1 MKTKPKSKVPTKPRA
16 LQAHMTVA
24 KFNEMKERMEW
35 AEDQFQKIK
44 VRCKTLESASAA
56 SAQGYSALKEQHA
69 NEALAAMLVKQRLD
83 TLLSWAALKRPDL
96 LRLEKQI
103 RKQAAIV
110 NAGKTAIRDV
120 VVNMQP
126 RKRSA
131 IIFDTMDRTVR
142 YSRL

>member
-1 MKTKPKSKVPTKPRA
+1 MKTPKKPKKP
-16 LQAHMTVA
+16 LPVHMTVA

-44 VRCKTLESASAA
+44 IRAKLSDGASAA
-56 SAQGYSALKEQHA
+56 SAHAYAALKEQHA

-96 LRLEKQI
+96 LKLEKAMK
-103 RKQAAIV
+103 RQAAVI
-110 NAGKTAIRDV
+110 NAGKVAPDIV
-120 VVNMQP
+120 VKTNP
-126 RKRSA
+126 RKRSNLV
-131 IIFDTMDRTVR
+131 FDTMDRTVR